1 VQVRER
7 ERGET
12 PSREIHN
19 FNFKKSSKFT
29 ELLVARRVRWCSPSS
44 SSSPLNATMD
54 SSTFYLTNL
63 FHQGSYTSFLAAF
76 QSLTESP
83 SDLLQL
89 YAARSHLA
97 LTPPATAAAL
107 EILSKLPET
116 LDSRAVTSLA
126 QYLSGETETAVSNLE
141 ELLAETGEQGLADGD
156 EGRMVRSIVGTVW
169 IFEGEERREE
179 CIEVLREGIEIGKD
193 EEW

>member
-1 VQVRER
+1 MV
-7 ERGET
+7 
-12 PSREIHN
+12 
-19 FNFKKSSKFT
+19 
-29 ELLVARRVRWCSPSS
+29 LLLLLLLLFPTT
-44 SSSPLNATMD
+44 ATMD

-63 FHQGSYTSFLAAF
+63 FHQGSYTSFLTAF
-76 QSLTESP
+76 ESLTESP

-107 EILSKLPET
+107 AILSKLPET

-126 QYLSGETETAVSNLE
+126 EYLSGETETAVSNLE
-141 ELLAETGEQGLADGD
+141 ELLAETGEQGLALEGEGE
-156 EGRMVRSIVGTVW
+156 EGRMVRSVVGTVW
-169 IFEGEERREE
+169 ILEGEERREE